1 MIWNPTD
8 LVMCIIAAKLYTL
21 KESRCDLENM
31 KNVIQKDDLYIWQ
44 ILIIQLFWL
53 WIANAHIL
61 HPSNSYWSFLFLKNK
76 LIFASCIVKAIFQ
89 MLNSSS
95 YFKHSTYYSLDLN
108 YNNKWSDFTLMTF
121 IVNLHIDPQQ
131 LLKTL

>member
-1 MIWNPTD
+1 MD

-108 YNNKWSDFTLMTF
+108 YNNK
-121 IVNLHIDPQQ
+121 
-131 LLKTL
+131 